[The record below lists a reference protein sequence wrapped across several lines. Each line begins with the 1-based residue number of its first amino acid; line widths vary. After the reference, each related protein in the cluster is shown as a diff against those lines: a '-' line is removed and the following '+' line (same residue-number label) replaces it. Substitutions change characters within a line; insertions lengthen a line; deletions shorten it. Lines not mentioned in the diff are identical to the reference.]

1 MSKLGEIIEISSG
14 ELKMTTQLAIFN
26 NSIRQLDGL
35 YSLNDI
41 HQVAG
46 SERKHEP
53 NLFFRLDQTQD
64 LVKELMNENLDTQ
77 ICVSHKSFRN
87 GINKGTWACEELV
100 LAYATWISPKFHL
113 VVLRAFIAMHRS
125 EQQTAV
131 KIAPLSKQH
140 QQNIKELVMG
150 RAKSLPKDQQARA
163 TITQWSALKTHFGK
177 SYKDINDDQY
187 LEAVSL
193 LARLPL
199 DGEIWLDGEQ
209 VLLDKPQPQAPQTGI
224 VLTPD
229 ELALL
234 LRLWSSSTN
243 LHESGHHLLRRLN
256 GLLVGREVDSLQ
268 FNVRLHTELL
278 KAIHPLIERLMPQV
292 QQPQKTLLLGHAKH

>member
-1 MSKLGEIIEISSG
+1 
-14 ELKMTTQLAIFN
+14 
-26 NSIRQLDGL
+26 
-35 YSLNDI
+35 
-41 HQVAG
+41 
-46 SERKHEP
+46 
-53 NLFFRLDQTQD
+53 
-64 LVKELMNENLDTQ
+64 
-77 ICVSHKSFRN
+77 
-87 GINKGTWACEELV
+87 
-100 LAYATWISPKFHL
+100 
-113 VVLRAFIAMHRS
+113 
-125 EQQTAV
+125 
-131 KIAPLSKQH
+131 KQH

-199 DGEIWLDGEQ
+199 DGEL
-209 VLLDKPQPQAPQTGI
+209 LLDHPQAPQTGI

-256 GLLVGREVDSLQ
+256 GLLVGREVDRLQ

-292 QQPQKTLLLGHAKH
+292 QQPPKTLLLGHAKH

>member
-1 MSKLGEIIEISSG
+1 
-14 ELKMTTQLAIFN
+14 MTTLTFQNKALSVINQQNQIWLTLTEIAKALGYSNDTGIRKIYDRHQDEFRPNMTALIDMPTAGGIQKVRIF
-26 NSIRQLDGL
+26 SLRGCHLIGMFSHTKAAKEFRHWALDVLDKEIERQ
-35 YSLNDI
+35 N
-41 HQVAG
+41 
-46 SERKHEP
+46 
-53 NLFFRLDQTQD
+53 
-64 LVKELMNENLDTQ
+64 
-77 ICVSHKSFRN
+77 
-87 GINKGTWACEELV
+87 
-100 LAYATWISPKFHL
+100 
-113 VVLRAFIAMHRS
+113 

-163 TITQWSALKTHFGK
+163 TITQWAALKTHFGK

-199 DGEIWLDGEQ
+199 DGEL
-209 VLLDKPQPQAPQTGI
+209 LLDQPQAPQTGI

-278 KAIHPLIERLMPQV
+278 KAIHPLIERLMLKGQITPKLQ
-292 QQPQKTLLLGHAKH
+292 LLEHKKH

>member
-1 MSKLGEIIEISSG
+1 MTNTNLIPVFNGQIENQPVQLCNARELHTFLESNRQYANWISERITEYGFIENEDYIITTERTNGRPRKEYHITLEMGKELGMVERNAKG
-14 ELKMTTQLAIFN
+14 RQ
-26 NSIRQLDGL
+26 IRQ
-35 YSLNDI
+35 YFI
-41 HQVAG
+41 
-46 SERKHEP
+46 
-53 NLFFRLDQTQD
+53 
-64 LVKELMNENLDTQ
+64 
-77 ICVSHKSFRN
+77 
-87 GINKGTWACEELV
+87 ACEKQAKGE
-100 LAYATWISPKFHL
+100 
-113 VVLRAFIAMHRS
+113 
-125 EQQTAV
+125 QTAV

-140 QQNIKELVMG
+140 QQNIKELVLG

-163 TITQWSALKTHFGK
+163 TITQWAALKTHFGK

-187 LEAVSL
+187 LEAISL

-199 DGEIWLDGEQ
+199 DGEL
-209 VLLDKPQPQAPQTGI
+209 LLDPPQAPQTGI

-292 QQPQKTLLLGHAKH
+292 QQPPKTLLLGHAKH